1 MNDRIAILGLGY
13 VGLPLAT
20 EFAKKFKVLGY
31 DSDPKRV
38 NELNLLIDKTK
49 QVDPSKLKNSLKRK
63 LVLSSNENMLKDFNV
78 YISTVP
84 TPVSAKKKPD
94 LTYLISVSKTIG
106 KYLKKG
112 DLVIYESTVYPGCT
126 EEECIPVLEKSS
138 GLTFNKDFFCGY
150 SPERINPNDKKH
162 TIKNI
167 VKITSGSNKKTAL
180 FVDNLYK
187 KIIKSGTHCT
197 SSIKIAEAAK
207 VIENSQRDI
216 NIAFVNELAKICSLL
231 KIDTLDVLEAASSK
245 WNFLNFKP
253 GLVGGHCIGVDPY
266 YLTYKAQSVGYHPE
280 IILAGRR
287 LNDGM
292 GAYISVQLVK
302 AMLKKLIHVQDS
314 RVLVMGLT
322 FKEDCPDHRII
333 NCAFKL
339 HEENLDKQL
348 VLVSKDTNM
357 RLKAR
362 SLGLLA
368 EDYTT
373 DAIEDVSHIYPGS
386 RLIEDVSSAEI
397 DMIYDADG
405 VDFNDLKS
413 IKKPIP
419 NENYILRNGQKSVLA
434 YFDPFEKKI
443 TQINNLNAYGITP
456 RNAEQSFALNMLLD
470 ERIQLVTLSGK
481 AGTGK
486 TLLALA
492 CALEKR
498 KRFRKIFLAR
508 PIVPLSNK
516 DLGFL
521 PGDIH
526 SKLDPYMQP
535 LFDNLSV
542 IRHQFKSNEKRAQR
556 INEMLEEEKLL
567 ITPLAYIRGRSLQK
581 SFFIVDEAQNLT
593 PHEIKTIITRAG
605 EGTKVVFT
613 GDIHQIDHPYLDKKS
628 NGLTYLISRMKGQ
641 NVFAHITLEKGE
653 RSDLAEL
660 ASNLL

>member
-1 MNDRIAILGLGY
+1 MANTSKKIFVLDTNVILHD
-13 VGLPLAT
+13 AT
-20 EFAKKFKVLGY
+20 CIQNFEDNEVVIPISALEELDQFKRGNEQIHYNAREFLRLLDELSI
-31 DSDPKRV
+31 DSNS
-38 NELNLLIDKTK
+38 NELNH
-49 QVDPSKLKNSLKRK
+49 
-63 LVLSSNENMLKDFNV
+63 
-78 YISTVP
+78 
-84 TPVSAKKKPD
+84 PVGKIKVVVNHNWHPD
-94 LTYLISVSKTIG
+94 V
-106 KYLKKG
+106 
-112 DLVIYESTVYPGCT
+112 
-126 EEECIPVLEKSS
+126 EK
-138 GLTFNKDFFCGY
+138 
-150 SPERINPNDKKH
+150 
-162 TIKNI
+162 
-167 VKITSGSNKKTAL
+167 
-180 FVDNLYK
+180 
-187 KIIKSGTHCT
+187 
-197 SSIKIAEAAK
+197 
-207 VIENSQRDI
+207 
-216 NIAFVNELAKICSLL
+216 
-231 KIDTLDVLEAASSK
+231 
-245 WNFLNFKP
+245 
-253 GLVGGHCIGVDPY
+253 
-266 YLTYKAQSVGYHPE
+266 
-280 IILAGRR
+280 
-287 LNDGM
+287 
-292 GAYISVQLVK
+292 
-302 AMLKKLIHVQDS
+302 
-314 RVLVMGLT
+314 T

-362 SLGLLA
+362 SLGLMA

-373 DAIEDVSHIYPGS
+373 DTIEDVNHIYPGN
-386 RLIEDVSSAEI
+386 RLIENVSSEEI
-397 DMIYDADG
+397 DMIYNADG
-405 VDFNDLKS
+405 VDFKNLES
-413 IKKPIP
+413 IQKPVP

-434 YFDPFEKKI
+434 YFDPFEKEI

-641 NVFAHITLEKGE
+641 SVFAHITLEKGE